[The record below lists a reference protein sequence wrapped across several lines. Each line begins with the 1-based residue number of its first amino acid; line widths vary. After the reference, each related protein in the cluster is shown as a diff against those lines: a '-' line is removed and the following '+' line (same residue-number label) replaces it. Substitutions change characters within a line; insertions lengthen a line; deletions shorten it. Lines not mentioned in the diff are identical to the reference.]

1 MPTLIHLADER
12 DSKKI
17 FKAGITIG
25 KGRNGI
31 YCMPVLQNFYVSHQ
45 WLREL
50 KRCGTKTF
58 VAVYFKIPSDEMV
71 YAGKY
76 WKQHKHLTL
85 GIAIKK
91 IMIMEDPLGYELII
105 TRKIEAK
112 EINKIKSLP
121 QTTGWRYKLGSHAS
135 KPCPCDFCQKGK
147 IKGRKMKNRMD
158 NEDRNTEADIL

>member
-58 VAVYFKIPSDEMV
+58 VAVYIKVLFDEMM
-71 YAGKY
+71 YTGN
-76 WKQHKHLTL
+76 
-85 GIAIKK
+85 
-91 IMIMEDPLGYELII
+91 I
-105 TRKIEAK
+105 TIVKFNGTK
-112 EINKIKSLP
+112 
-121 QTTGWRYKLGSHAS
+121 
-135 KPCPCDFCQKGK
+135 
-147 IKGRKMKNRMD
+147 
-158 NEDRNTEADIL
+158 

>member
-25 KGRNGI
+25 KGRNGV
-31 YCMPVLQNFYVSHQ
+31 YCMPVLQNFYVSYQ

-50 KRCGTKTF
+50 KRCGTKAF

-76 WKQHKHLTL
+76 WKQHKHVAL

-91 IMIMEDPLGYELII
+91 IMIMDDPLGFELII
-105 TRKIEAK
+105 ARKIKAK
-112 EINKIKSLP
+112 EITKIKPMP
-121 QTTGWRYKLGSHAS
+121 QKTGWRYKPGSHGS

-147 IKGRKMKNRMD
+147 IKGSKTKHKMEMEDKNI
-158 NEDRNTEADIL
+158 ELNTS